1 MTRRSE
7 RSIGAIAVCLVLVS
21 CQAGLGGPSPEPS
34 AGRQPFIAE
43 FKRVDAAGKGRITM
57 DQAVE
62 YYRNRFR
69 ELDRNGDRF
78 LDVTELEAAMPMMD
92 AVSAKELVQKL
103 DRNSDGKLSEE
114 EFIVIANWLFQLA
127 KSPTQLTLSDVEK
140 G

>member
-1 MTRRSE
+1 
-7 RSIGAIAVCLVLVS
+7 
-21 CQAGLGGPSPEPS
+21 
-34 AGRQPFIAE
+34 
-43 FKRVDAAGKGRITM
+43 M

-78 LDVTELEAAMPMMD
+78 LDVSELDAAIPIMD
-92 AVSAKELVQKL
+92 ATSGKELVLKL

-114 EFIVIANWLFQLA
+114 EFVVIANWLFQLA
-127 KSPTQLTLSDVEK
+127 KSPTQLRLSDVEK